1 MPTSKRN
8 RQLQLLPKNEN
19 GEYEEDVEVAASS
32 EVSYEEGPPRK
43 HHFFYFPSGDIVIQV
58 SRLLLL
64 MKTS

>member
-8 RQLQLLPKNEN
+8 RQLQLLPKNAL
-19 GEYEEDVEVAASS
+19 GEYEEEIEVAASS

-43 HHFFYFPSGDIVIQV
+43 HHFFYFSSGDIVIQV
-58 SRLLLL
+58 SRSFLP